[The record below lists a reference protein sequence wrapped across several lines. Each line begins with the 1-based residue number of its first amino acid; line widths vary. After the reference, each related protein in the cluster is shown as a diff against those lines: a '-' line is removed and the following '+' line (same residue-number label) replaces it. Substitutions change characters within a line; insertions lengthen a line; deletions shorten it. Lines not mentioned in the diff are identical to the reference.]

1 MLDKSGAIAYTNAKI
16 HGMLQKS
23 FVGSRAE
30 KLFSVNSLPEL
41 WALLFKDELPSV
53 PELMLAKLIEK
64 KALENFIVQYKELL
78 EMFAKPDKIYLS
90 FLQYYEFENLKK
102 IGTALCLGKAEMP
115 EIVDLTPYNL
125 LNYKGWPK
133 ISEITENTEF
143 SWYDKIPNVQDLQS
157 FDNKLD
163 LQYLRTLWNSAENL
177 SGSEKKPVRNFI
189 LQSII
194 FKNILW
200 VLRLKVYYNMNSED
214 ILNQLVFE
222 NPSRPENDLFAS
234 AALSIINWDVRDYA
248 VWADWKY
255 ADCINPKDDE
265 GEWMIDPCWVGQC
278 FRKKENESALS
289 KLHQNILTPMV
300 LVCWFKIKQNEY
312 ETICAAVEAIRLGVE
327 EAQAMELIGVAPT
340 KKR

>member
-23 FVGSRAE
+23 FVGPRAE

-64 KALENFIVQYKELL
+64 KALENFINQYKNLL
-78 EMFAKPDKIYLS
+78 EMFSKPDKIFLA

-102 IGTALCLGKAEMP
+102 IGSALCLDKKEMP
-115 EIVDLTPYNL
+115 ELVDLTPYNM
-125 LNYKGWPK
+125 LNYQGWPD
-133 ISEITENTEF
+133 IVQITENTEF
-143 SWYDKIPNVQDLQS
+143 AWYNKIPAINEIQAL
-157 FDNKLD
+157 DNQLD
-163 LQYLRTLWNSAENL
+163 LQYLRSLWNSAEEL
-177 SGSEKKPVRNFI
+177 SFTEKKPVRNFI

-200 VLRLKVYYNMNSED
+200 VLRLKVYYNMKPED
-214 ILNQLVFE
+214 ILNQLVYE
-222 NPSRPENDLFAS
+222 NPMRPEDDLFAGP
-234 AALSIINWDVRDYA
+234 ALAIINWDVRDYA
-248 VWADWKY
+248 VWAEWKY
-255 ADCINPKDDE
+255 ADCINQKEDE
-265 GEWMIDPCWVGQC
+265 SNWTIDPCWVGQC
-278 FRKKENESALS
+278 FRKKENETALS
-289 KLHQNILTPMV
+289 KLHQNILAPMV

-327 EAQAMELIGVAPT
+327 ETQAMELIGVAPT